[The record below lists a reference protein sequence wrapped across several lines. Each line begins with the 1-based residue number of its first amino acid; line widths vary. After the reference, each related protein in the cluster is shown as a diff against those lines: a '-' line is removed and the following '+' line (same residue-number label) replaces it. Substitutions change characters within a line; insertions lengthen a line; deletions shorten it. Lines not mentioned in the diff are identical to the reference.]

1 MDSVLGTSR
10 GRSVRLVPFLF
21 GVAGQDELPGPALLR
36 LLGDLGLSPGAGRA
50 LIARLRGE
58 GHLSTTRRGRHVSY
72 RLDGDLA
79 RGFHRLRSGPT
90 AEVTWPGHF
99 HALVYQVPED
109 ERAFRDRLRRAAILK
124 GFGILI
130 PGVLISLHDRF
141 HDLADVLQ
149 EAPASARIHPAR
161 LQLAEPDA
169 ASAAAAAWDL
179 PALNEILRGHVAR
192 LTSAP
197 AVPLPTG
204 AAALR
209 ELNDL
214 LGPVYVDMLRAPVLP
229 AQLRPADWAMPE
241 LRAEMGR
248 VSRAL
253 HQPVADHLAAVTGER
268 R

>member
-1 MDSVLGTSR
+1 MNSALGTSR

-21 GVAGQDELPGPALLR
+21 GVAGREELSGPALLR

-58 GHLSTTRRGRHVSY
+58 GNLSATRRGRHVSY
-72 RLDGDLA
+72 RLAGDLA
-79 RGFHRLRSGPT
+79 RGFHRLRSGPP

-99 HALVYQVPED
+99 HALVYQVPEE

-130 PGVLISLHDRF
+130 PGMLISLHDRF
-141 HDLADVLQ
+141 HDLADVLR
-149 EAPASARIHPAR
+149 EAPATARIHPAR

-169 ASAAAAAWDL
+169 ASAASAAWDL
-179 PALNEILRGHVAR
+179 PALNEILRGHLAR
-192 LTSAP
+192 LAGAP
-197 AVPLPTG
+197 VAAPPTG

-214 LGPVYVDMLRAPVLP
+214 LGPVFVDMLRAPMLP
-229 AQLRPADWAMPE
+229 TQLRPADWAMPD
-241 LRAEMGR
+241 LRTEVAR
-248 VSRAL
+248 VSQAL
-253 HQPVADHLAAVTGER
+253 HPAVAAHVAAVLDPR
-268 R
+268 